1 MQLQISWG
9 GIEMQMEM
17 FWLRNAFELISNVL
31 TFSFIWS
38 NTVFIGWLLFRRPG
52 LLYNISI

>member
-1 MQLQISWG
+1 MSVLLNVNVLFLVFKW
-9 GIEMQMEM
+9 
-17 FWLRNAFELISNVL
+17 RCHFELISNVL

-38 NTVFIGWLLFRRPG
+38 NTVFIGWLLLRRPG